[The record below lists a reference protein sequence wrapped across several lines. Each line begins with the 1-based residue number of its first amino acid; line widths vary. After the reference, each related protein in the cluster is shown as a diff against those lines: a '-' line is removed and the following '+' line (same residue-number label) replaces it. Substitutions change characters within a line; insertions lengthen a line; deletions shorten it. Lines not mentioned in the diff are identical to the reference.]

1 MITEFFQTFC
11 ENILRFLII
20 IGVWNHSLQNE
31 LTLLG
36 CPKSQHISSD
46 ATLC

>member
-1 MITEFFQTFC
+1 MMTEFFQTFC

-20 IGVWNHSLQNE
+20 IDVWSCSLQNE
-31 LTLLG
+31 LTLLS
-36 CPKSQHISSD
+36 CPKSRRISSD

>member
-1 MITEFFQTFC
+1 MTEFFRMFC

-20 IGVWNHSLQNE
+20 IGMWSCLLQNE

-36 CPKSQHISSD
+36 CPESRRISFD